1 MTEIDKDKIIQE
13 ANEKLKNQAKE
24 IKELEKQAKEMI
36 EIKNKELEKQAK
48 EIEEIKKKNK
58 DLEDQIQ
65 KLKNQIINQED
76 KKEKVDTKKY

>member
-24 IKELEKQAKEMI
+24 IKELGKQAKEME

-48 EIEEIKKKNK
+48 EIEEIKKKTRIWKIKFRNLK
-58 DLEDQIQ
+58 I
-65 KLKNQIINQED
+65 KLLI
-76 KKEKVDTKKY
+76 KKIRRKK